1 MSNLGILFSI
11 YNIMNCKYCKTKI
24 RPIKND
30 PNPDRCY
37 HKKCE
42 KLVADDLRE
51 LCVTIEIY
59 LNGEK

>member
-1 MSNLGILFSI
+1 
-11 YNIMNCKYCKTKI
+11 MNCKYCKTKI